1 MSKRQVG
8 RIEIHFFLFLFISI
22 LLIFPI
28 NSLLTKDIFE
38 MFDLSLMIWV
48 WYHVEL
54 TESTI
59 CQRKNHYSE

>member
-48 WYHVEL
+48 
-54 TESTI
+54 
-59 CQRKNHYSE
+59 